1 MEAVQEQR
9 RAPRYPSPVIVA
21 IRATPVNLPLVAPYR
36 WVAGLNFGFTNVIV
50 EVETDT
56 GIVGV
61 GEAGN
66 WRHAQLISSEIGP
79 RLIGRHA
86 DDLHGCWD
94 AAVPPVETLQ
104 AIEGFDVIRAFGAI
118 EMALWDIRAKAA
130 EVPLYRLLGGAVRTR
145 VPFTEY
151 FAPRPQVR
159 GSGGEESPEE
169 IAAYCERMISEYGSP
184 YFEGKVGYSD
194 LDTDIELATLVREAI
209 GPKRT
214 LALDA
219 NMGWSLTTARR
230 ALRRLE
236 PLDVI
241 NVEDPAAT
249 LDGMA
254 RLRQHSIIPFSTHAP
269 DLASALRL
277 RVPDRFVL
285 NLTTLGGIER
295 TLRFVAACN
304 ALGIDF
310 SFYSGETGVGV
321 AAYLQVAAAERSLHT
336 PSQSLLRWYQ
346 TDVIAGGPFTPTE
359 GHLTVPEE
367 HGLGITLD
375 REALERASR
384 DFESNGPLE
393 QAAVDPVRGH
403 HAHPPLY

>member
-79 RLIGRHA
+79 RLIGRQA

-209 GPKRT
+209 GPKANPCAGREHGVVADHRT
-214 LALDA
+214 TGAAPTRAARCHQRRGSCSDSRRDGA
-219 NMGWSLTTARR
+219 PATA
-230 ALRRLE
+230 
-236 PLDVI
+236 
-241 NVEDPAAT
+241 
-249 LDGMA
+249 
-254 RLRQHSIIPFSTHAP
+254 QHHP
-269 DLASALRL
+269 
-277 RVPDRFVL
+277 V
-285 NLTTLGGIER
+285 
-295 TLRFVAACN
+295 
-304 ALGIDF
+304 
-310 SFYSGETGVGV
+310 
-321 AAYLQVAAAERSLHT
+321 LHT
-336 PSQSLLRWYQ
+336 RARPRFRSTPSG
-346 TDVIAGGPFTPTE
+346 T
-359 GHLTVPEE
+359 
-367 HGLGITLD
+367 
-375 REALERASR
+375 
-384 DFESNGPLE
+384 
-393 QAAVDPVRGH
+393 
-403 HAHPPLY
+403 

>member
-1 MEAVQEQR
+1 MAVVREQR
-9 RAPRYPSPVIVA
+9 EAPKGPSPVILA

-36 WVAGLNFGFTNVIV
+36 WVAGLNYGFTNVIV
-50 EVETDT
+50 EVETDA
-56 GIVGV
+56 GIVGL

-66 WRHAQLISSEIGP
+66 WRLAQLISGELGP
-79 RLIGRHA
+79 RLIGLPA
-86 DDLHGCWD
+86 DDLHRCWD

-104 AIEGFDVIRAFGAI
+104 AIEGFDLVRAFGAI

-130 EVPLYRLLGGAVRTR
+130 EVPLHRLLGGAVRTR

-159 GSGGEESPEE
+159 DSGGEESPEE
-169 IAAYCERMISEYGSP
+169 VAAYCERMVSEYGSP

-194 LDTDIELATLVREAI
+194 LDTDIEVATLVREAI

-236 PLDVI
+236 PLDIV
-241 NVEDPAAT
+241 NVEDPVTT
-249 LDGMA
+249 LEGMA
-254 RLRQHSIIPFSTHAP
+254 RLREHSVIPFSTHAS
-269 DLASALRL
+269 DLASAVRL

-285 NLTTLGGIER
+285 NLTALGGIER
-295 TLRFVAACN
+295 TLRFVAACD

-310 SFYSGETGVGV
+310 SFYSGETGIGV
-321 AAYLQVAAAERSLHT
+321 AAYLQIAAAERSLRT
-336 PSQSLLRWYQ
+336 PSQSLLRWYG
-346 TDVIAGGPFTPTE
+346 TDVIAGGPFIPAE

-367 HGLGITLD
+367 HGLGVKLERD
-375 REALERASR
+375 ALERASR
-384 DFESNGPLE
+384 DFLRNGPLE
-393 QAAVDPVRGH
+393 QAAVDPARGY

>member
-1 MEAVQEQR
+1 M
-9 RAPRYPSPVIVA
+9 
-21 IRATPVNLPLVAPYR
+21 NLPLVAPYR
-36 WVAGLNFGFTNVIV
+36 WVAGLNYGFTNVIV
-50 EVETDT
+50 EVETDA
-56 GIVGV
+56 GIVGL

-66 WRHAQLISSEIGP
+66 WRHAQLICNELAP
-79 RLIGRHA
+79 RLIGLPG

-104 AIEGFDVIRAFGAI
+104 AIEGIDVVRAFGAV

-130 EVPLYRLLGGAVRTR
+130 ELPLHRLLGGAVRTR

-151 FAPRPQVR
+151 FAPRPLTR
-159 GSGGEESPEE
+159 DSGGEESPQE
-169 IAAYCERMISEYGSP
+169 IAAYCERMVSEYGSP

-194 LDTDIELATLVREAI
+194 LETDVEVATLVREAI

-236 PLDVI
+236 PLDIV
-241 NVEDPAAT
+241 NVEDPATT
-249 LDGMA
+249 LEGMA
-254 RLRQHSIIPFSTHAP
+254 RLRAHSAVPFSTHAA
-269 DLASALRL
+269 DLASAVRL

-285 NLTTLGGIER
+285 NLTALGGIER
-295 TLRFVAACN
+295 TLRFVAACD
-304 ALGIDF
+304 AVGIDF

-321 AAYLQVAAAERSLHT
+321 AAYLQVAAAERSLRT
-336 PSQSLLRWYQ
+336 PSQSLLRWYA
-346 TDVIAGGPFTPTE
+346 TDVIAGGPFIPAE
-359 GHLTVPEE
+359 GHLTVPDH
-367 HGLGITLD
+367 HGLGVELD
-375 REALERASR
+375 RGAIEQASR

-393 QAAVDPVRGH
+393 QAAVDPVRGY